1 MFSRKAPKEKNDEYL
16 PLPKLSQTMHPLI
29 HKEMDT
35 EDLTHNESAYK
46 MYGLNAILNFPNIN
60 DDDEI
65 PEELRIYIGKN
76 ISVPNGIDGDNLQG
90 KILGIKNVYNAE
102 HNKYLSYYI
111 VLFQA
116 DEIHKQAVVK
126 LVYIEKFGVK
136 VLGLMNANNQYM
148 TPKSGYDAEE
158 EMLKRVE
165 AATLDHLG
173 NQESVGAKILVEK
186 ARIDNSRKNS
196 KSKGLFRKK
205 IDSSDKIN
213 FAFDELT
220 AEEILNY
227 SGFKK
232 NLGSKVS
239 ELEFARPKSSSRSP
253 SRSSSRSSSRSPS
266 RSSSNSP
273 KRESKNELIRSQ
285 SFRRKKEGKKGG
297 KKTKKK

>member
-1 MFSRKAPKEKNDEYL
+1 MFKKKTPKENTDKYL
-16 PLPKLSQTMHPLI
+16 PLPKQSGTMHPLI

-102 HNKYLSYYI
+102 HNNYLSYYI

-148 TPKSGYDAEE
+148 TPKSGYDAEK

-173 NQESVGAKILVEK
+173 NQDSVGAKILVEK

-205 IDSSDKIN
+205 INSSDKIN
-213 FAFDELT
+213 FAFDEFT
-220 AEEILNY
+220 ADELLNY
-227 SGFKK
+227 SGIKK
-232 NLGSKVS
+232 NPGSKVS
-239 ELEFARPKSSSRSP
+239 ELEFARPISP
-253 SRSSSRSSSRSPS
+253 SRSSSRSPS

-273 KRESKNELIRSQ
+273 KRESKNELTRSQ
-285 SFRRKKEGKKGG
+285 SFRRKKGGKKGG